1 MLLPQAIENVESH
14 NDEAKR
20 IIFLIDDELFSIY
33 YKETWDIV

>member
-20 IIFLIDDELFSIY
+20 IIFFDWWWVIFNLL
-33 YKETWDIV
+33 